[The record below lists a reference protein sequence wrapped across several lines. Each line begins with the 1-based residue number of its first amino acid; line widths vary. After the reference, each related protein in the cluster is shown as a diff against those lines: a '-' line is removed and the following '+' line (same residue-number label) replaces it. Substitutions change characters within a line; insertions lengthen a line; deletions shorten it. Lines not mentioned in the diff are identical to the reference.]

1 MSVVSIF
8 AVVASFILGGY
19 CFHPNS
25 IKPEFETSQEDSLI
39 VARVLPADTIYL
51 SEDSAS
57 YELIHYI
64 QLGNA
69 GSCCCLK
76 ISDHGEIKEYYGMFT
91 STDSGDLRYTFAD
104 HESGQVIVR

>member
-1 MSVVSIF
+1 MILLC
-8 AVVASFILGGY
+8 VASFILGGY
-19 CFHPNS
+19 RFHPNC
-25 IKPEFETSQEDSLI
+25 IQAAFETFPDDSLI

-64 QLGNA
+64 QLGNV

-76 ISDHGEIKEYYGMFT
+76 VSDHGVIKEYYGMFT

-104 HESGQVIVR
+104 HESGKAIVR